1 MTTFTTGSFSYQTA
15 VPNTLISSAYFNGTI
30 QNSAIAAQ
38 AYTDAAI
45 STVTSETLPLVG
57 GILTGW
63 LTGQSA
69 IMTAGNEASAF
80 VAAGQSA
87 VGFDASGG
95 TFSNGAIRMAQGQ
108 YISLEDTSTILMGLL
123 NGNTLEVT
131 SGTQVNLGLSQIGDL
146 VILNSVSSPALFTS
160 TLVSNSVTTTSLFET
175 SVALGSGNNINLA
188 SGNFFQKLVSAS
200 FTFTV
205 SNVPSSGTAAHF
217 ILNITNGG
225 AYTVTWFA
233 NIRWANGTAP
243 TLTTSGQDSLGF
255 YTFDGGANWFGF
267 VLGQG
272 MA

>member
-146 VILNSVSSPALFTS
+146 VILNSVSSRSAGKAAGGHRIASQRHHCLRQALR
-160 TLVSNSVTTTSLFET
+160 LVLETISIWLPET
-175 SVALGSGNNINLA
+175 SFRSLSVPA
-188 SGNFFQKLVSAS
+188 SHSRFQTFQVQGQPLIS
-200 FTFTV
+200 F
-205 SNVPSSGTAAHF
+205 
-217 ILNITNGG
+217 
-225 AYTVTWFA
+225 
-233 NIRWANGTAP
+233 
-243 TLTTSGQDSLGF
+243 
-255 YTFDGGANWFGF
+255 
-267 VLGQG
+267 
-272 MA
+272 